1 MSINFFSKI
10 YFSSFCQIPIAT
22 LYKRLGN
29 NSQDGSCMFWYSTLS
44 EYRANNIKE
53 IDNLYRL
60 IESLS
65 FQLQLEQVI

>member
-1 MSINFFSKI
+1 
-10 YFSSFCQIPIAT
+10 
-22 LYKRLGN
+22 
-29 NSQDGSCMFWYSTLS
+29 MFWYSTLG

-65 FQLQLEQVI
+65 FQSQLEQAI